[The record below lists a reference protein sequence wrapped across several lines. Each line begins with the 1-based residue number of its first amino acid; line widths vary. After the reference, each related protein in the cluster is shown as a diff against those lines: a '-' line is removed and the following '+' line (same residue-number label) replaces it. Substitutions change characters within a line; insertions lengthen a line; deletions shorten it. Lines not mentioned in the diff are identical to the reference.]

1 MHHMKKFCAL
11 MFRLDVLGCFL
22 ALVVWTAPCAAAQ
35 LRFEGIVV
43 ADDGLASQ
51 AGMEMLKRGGNAVDA
66 AVATAFALAV
76 VDPAASGI
84 GGGGF
89 MVLYLAKGQKAHV
102 LDFRE
107 TAPAAVHRDLYLKGG
122 KVVASLSLTGGLA
135 VAVPSEVIGLAEAL
149 KRFGTLPLAT
159 VMAPA
164 IRYATEGFPLQGHL
178 RYAVERQLGNIRKSP
193 GLARIFL
200 RGDGTPYDEGEKI
213 AQTELGETLNTIA
226 QQGPQ
231 VFYEGA
237 IAQAIVDGVKK
248 EGGVMSLEDLKTYR
262 PVWREPL
269 LGRYR
274 KRLVISMP
282 PPSSGGIALLEMLR
296 VLESYPLNP
305 IAHNSATY
313 LHLLAETM
321 KHAFADRAQY
331 LGDPAFVQVPTQ
343 RLISKEHIDG
353 VRSKIS
359 ALRTYGPEFY
369 GPVSTQSEKGGTTH
383 LSVLDGAGNAVSC
396 TLTINTRFGSKVV
409 APGTGVLLNNEIDD
423 FSIQPGAPNVYGLI
437 GKEANSIQPQK
448 RPLSSMTPT
457 IIMENDR
464 PVLIV
469 GGAGGPR
476 IINAVLQTILNV
488 LDFRM
493 PVDRAVEAPRIH
505 HQWIPNE
512 LSVEP
517 GIPAETRASLERRGH
532 VVRERENLG
541 VVQAILVRNGQVTGK
556 ADPRKEER
564 GKK

>member
-1 MHHMKKFCAL
+1 MRHAKFRAL
-11 MFRLDVLGCFL
+11 IFRLDVLGCLL
-22 ALVVWTAPCAAAQ
+22 AFVLWTATSAAAAS
-35 LRFEGIVV
+35 RFDGMVV

-89 MVLYLAKGQKAHV
+89 MVFYQAKGQKAHV

-107 TAPAAVHRDLYLKGG
+107 TAPAAVNRDLYLKGG
-122 KVVASLSLTGGLA
+122 KLVPSLSLTGGLA

-164 IRYATEGFPLQGHL
+164 IRYAAEGFPLPGYL
-178 RYAVERQLGNIRKSP
+178 RYAVERQLGSIRKNP
-193 GLARIFL
+193 ALARVFL
-200 RGDGTPYDEGEKI
+200 RGDGTPYNEGEKI
-213 AQTELGETLNTIA
+213 AQLELGETLSAIA

-248 EGGVMSLEDLKTYR
+248 EGGVLTLEDLRTYR

-274 KRLVISMP
+274 NRLVISMP

-296 VLESYPLNP
+296 VLESYPLSP
-305 IAHNSATY
+305 MPHNSATY
-313 LHLLAETM
+313 LHLLAEAM

-343 RLISKEHIDG
+343 KLLSKEHIDG

-359 ALRTYGPEFY
+359 ALRTYGAEFY
-369 GPVSTQSEKGGTTH
+369 GPVSAQSEKGGTTH
-383 LSVLDGAGNAVSC
+383 FSVLDGAGNAVAC

-409 APGTGVLLNNEIDD
+409 APGTGIILNNEIDD
-423 FSIQPGAPNVYGLI
+423 FSIQPGTPNTYGLI
-437 GKEANSIQPQK
+437 GIDANSIQPGK
-448 RPLSSMTPT
+448 RPLSSMSPS

-476 IINAVLQTILNV
+476 IISAVLQTILNV
-488 LDFRM
+488 VDFRM
-493 PVDRAVEAPRIH
+493 PIDKAVEGARIH

-512 LSVEP
+512 LAVEP

-532 VVRERENLG
+532 KVRERDNLG
-541 VVQAILVRNGQVTGK
+541 VVQAILVRNGKVFGK
-556 ADPRKEER
+556 ADPRKQER
-564 GKK
+564 GG